1 LRTATEGFPDLYT
14 REQLENAISQICQLL
29 TLVGDTYQLYGMDMR
44 GTTDVGSLL
53 KHLRAAKPELERQ
66 PKIED
71 EIIGF

>member
-1 LRTATEGFPDLYT
+1 
-14 REQLENAISQICQLL
+14 
-29 TLVGDTYQLYGMDMR
+29 MDMR